1 VNAACHQLPICERI
15 ARSLHD
21 RAIKVISKVRKNWKR
36 SLAYIEIGTP
46 LSLSLSLS
54 LSPIYL
60 CIGRKHPQTRE
71 KSFSQQPFSTQSIM
85 QPRKQNVNKQAYN

>member
-1 VNAACHQLPICERI
+1 VNAACHRLPICERI

-46 LSLSLSLS
+46 LSLS
-54 LSPIYL
+54 PIYL
-60 CIGRKHPQTRE
+60 CIGRKQGIPQTRG

-85 QPRKQNVNKQAYN
+85 QTRKQNANKQAYY